1 MDRRSDLGKLVEDNR
16 PKKTRRL
23 REPNAGARKAVRL
36 EDVAVLAGV
45 STATVSRS
53 INEPEKV
60 NAEMRERVLAAAAEL
75 GWIPNA
81 AGRALASNR
90 THIVGAIIPT
100 LDAEIF
106 ARQVSAMQSAFTERG
121 YTLFLGC
128 SNYDP
133 LAGYEQVKAMLT
145 RGVEAL
151 AIVGEDHPSELF
163 DLLRHHRVPYVV
175 TYTYRA
181 ESPHLCIG
189 VDHRK
194 AFRAMTQSL
203 LDMGHR
209 RFAAIFQPTESN
221 RRVIDRID
229 GVREELEGA
238 GLSMP
243 GERLTV
249 GPADMDRAARDFVR
263 LMDAPV
269 DERPTAIVCGND
281 LLAIGALNGARDL
294 GLIAGRDFS
303 ITGFDDLALASR
315 IPPGLTTQWV
325 DNYRI
330 GELAARRLLDMI
342 GKAEMPR
349 ESIELVPELRVR
361 GSSGPA
367 PSS

>member
-1 MDRRSDLGKLVEDNR
+1 MEDSH

-23 REPNAGARKAVRL
+23 REPNGSARKTVRL

-106 ARQVSAMQSAFTERG
+106 ARQVSAMQSAFTEQG

-133 LAGYEQVKAMLT
+133 MAGYEQVRAMLT

-151 AIVGEDHPSELF
+151 AIVGEDHPPELF
-163 DLLRHHRVPYVV
+163 ELLRRHRVPYVV
-175 TYTYRA
+175 TYAYRA
-181 ESPHLCIG
+181 DSPHLCVG

-194 AFRAMTQSL
+194 AFRTMTRSL
-203 LDMGHR
+203 LDLGHR
-209 RFAAIFQPTESN
+209 RFAAIFQPTDSN
-221 RRVIDRID
+221 RRVTDRID
-229 GVREELEGA
+229 GVKEELEGA
-238 GLSMP
+238 GLPLSK
-243 GERLTV
+243 ERLTV

-263 LMDAPV
+263 LMDAPI
-269 DERPTAIVCGND
+269 DTRPTAIVCGND
-281 LLAIGALNGARDL
+281 LLALGALNGARDL
-294 GLIAGRDFS
+294 GLAAGRDVS

-330 GELAARRLLDMI
+330 GELAARQLLDMI

-349 ESIELVPELRVR
+349 ESVELIPELRFR

>member
-1 MDRRSDLGKLVEDNR
+1 MTDS
-16 PKKTRRL
+16 PSKKTRRL
-23 REPNAGARKAVRL
+23 REPNGGARKTVRL

-60 NAEMRERVLAAAAEL
+60 NAEMRKRVLDAAAQL

-106 ARQVSAMQSAFTERG
+106 ARQVSAMQSVFTRHG

-133 LAGYEQVKAMLT
+133 MAGYQQVRAMLT

-151 AIVGEDHPSELF
+151 AIVGEDHPAELF
-163 DLLRHHRVPYVV
+163 DLLKHHRVPYVV
-175 TYTYRA
+175 TYTYRHD
-181 ESPHLCIG
+181 SPHLCIG

-194 AFRAMTQSL
+194 AFRTMTRRL
-203 LDMGHR
+203 LEMGHR

-221 RRVIDRID
+221 RRVVDRIHGMAD
-229 GVREELEGA
+229 ELGDA
-238 GLSMP
+238 GLSLP
-243 GERLTV
+243 PERLTI
-249 GPADMDRAARDFVR
+249 GPADMDRAARDFVE
-263 LMDAPV
+263 LMAGRP
-269 DERPTAIVCGND
+269 DERPTAVVCGND

-294 GLIAGRDFS
+294 GLVAGRDFS

-330 GELAARRLLDMI
+330 GELAAGKLMNMI
-342 GKAEMPR
+342 GKSDGPF
-349 ESIELVPELRVR
+349 ESAELVPELRLR

-367 PSS
+367 PSP